1 MGRWNLAEARKDKE
15 ETSKR
20 ERKSRKEKFEKKED
34 ACRRVDGKEEKGLKT
49 FFSVLSMACKNSKH
63 NSLMRRMLEPPG
75 ARRSSKQLVFTKN
88 DPGGQILYVYIFFCI
103 FDYNWE
109 KFW

>member
-34 ACRRVDGKEEKGLKT
+34 ECRRVDGKEEKGLKT
-49 FFSVLSMACKNSKH
+49 FSSVLSIACKNSK
-63 NSLMRRMLEPPG
+63 RRLANAAD
-75 ARRSSKQLVFTKN
+75 ARATR
-88 DPGGQILYVYIFFCI
+88 GQTNFQAAFLYKI
-103 FDYNWE
+103 
-109 KFW
+109 